1 MALMHKTQY
10 ALICV
15 HLCSAQEQF
24 SQQHR
29 TSERLATIFPF
40 MPRETLLAC
49 GIFRPHINSPHFM
62 FENIKKRKKTPH
74 HSITA
79 TSIHQGKQQ
88 RQGNTG
94 RKCLYMHRN
103 GQENQPKK
111 RQKISKSHPALLTP
125 HLQLQTSQHFVSTW
139 CRCQNFVLA
148 AIQGFLLLDR
158 RTAGVLKAAM
168 PCNLLCQCSAGLAA
182 NGHSPS
188 APGRSSSQV
197 ILFLSLRTFNFSL
210 LLSKGFILFHTE
222 QAPWIWST
230 SHQATTSLWT
240 PIPRW
245 QADPS
250 LTPLNASTG
259 KGLNT

>member
-29 TSERLATIFPF
+29 TSGRLATIFPF

-62 FENIKKRKKTPH
+62 FENIKKRKKIPH

-103 GQENQPKK
+103 GQENQLKK

-148 AIQGFLLLDR
+148 AIQGFLLL
-158 RTAGVLKAAM
+158 RTEGQQGCLKQ
-168 PCNLLCQCSAGLAA
+168 PCPAICFA
-182 NGHSPS
+182 S
-188 APGRSSSQV
+188 APPA
-197 ILFLSLRTFNFSL
+197 L
-210 LLSKGFILFHTE
+210 LPMATV
-222 QAPWIWST
+222 PV
-230 SHQATTSLWT
+230 HQAAL
-240 PIPRW
+240 
-245 QADPS
+245 
-250 LTPLNASTG
+250 PL
-259 KGLNT
+259 K